1 MPADGIIKIF
11 STPGDVVNKLNFK
24 VGASVKAGEIL
35 AVMRSEASLASQKAT
50 LLEQRR
56 NAEREYQSTVKQA
69 ELKLSA
75 GELKLKQVQS
85 QQASHRQQELLLVE
99 GEKQVAASEKILE
112 RLKSIASD
120 KLTREFV
127 GQLEIERQS
136 LAVSESQI
144 KLSQQRSTS
153 QQAASD
159 LNLAFQAAE
168 AEVAAAKTILQMA
181 KDADPTAAFDAQ
193 LNALEAEA
201 GRAVVKSPVDG
212 VILAIHATEGSSAF
226 QSPLI
231 EMASL
236 KEIVVELEVNV
247 SQAKHVQSGQKV
259 TVSNESFKQALAG
272 VVSEKSQV
280 VGKPKLR
287 SLDPMAAVDYRTL
300 SVIVRL
306 DQPEEARNWIQLQVD
321 ASIETGPTATR

>member
-24 VGASVKAGEIL
+24 VGAPVKAGEIL

-50 LLEQRR
+50 LNEQRR
-56 NAEREYQSTVKQA
+56 NAEREYESAVKQA

-75 GELKLKQVQS
+75 AELKLKQVQT
-85 QQASHRQQELLLVE
+85 QQVSLRQQELLLVE
-99 GEKQVAASEKILE
+99 GERQVAASEKILE

-168 AEVAAAKTILQMA
+168 AEVAAAKTMLQIA
-181 KDADPTAAFDAQ
+181 TDADPTAAFDAQ

-201 GRAVVKSPVDG
+201 GRAVVKAPVDG

-259 TVSNESFKQALAG
+259 TISNESFKQPLTG